1 MPNGGGPRIC
11 TAPVCSAGAPIRARS
26 SGAAG
31 GSTRSAAGSPA
42 SRKKLSIGPLPGIAL
57 EVHDRLSLEDVE
69 GLLLGGVRVKRS
81 HLATACELLD
91 EQICP
96 GRLRSRRLERE
107 QVVVEPQR
115 LALLGIER
123 GRRARPA
130 RFGGHGV
137 LRSVATELLGH
148 DAPDDPRERLDR
160 TIAELIRLTIDTEPE
175 LRTVLRLSLEP
186 GPEQELLLRQGRAI
200 GWIEE
205 APAPLQG
212 RLAPS
217 ALRRLVLAIR
227 AACGIEALVWLTDV
241 ARLSRRDASEL
252 MRWSALALLRA
263 ALAEAD
269 ERERSP

>member
-1 MPNGGGPRIC
+1 M
-11 TAPVCSAGAPIRARS
+11 S
-26 SGAAG
+26 
-31 GSTRSAAGSPA
+31 
-42 SRKKLSIGPLPGIAL
+42 
-57 EVHDRLSLEDVE
+57 
-69 GLLLGGVRVKRS
+69 
-81 HLATACELLD
+81 
-91 EQICP
+91 
-96 GRLRSRRLERE
+96 
-107 QVVVEPQR
+107 
-115 LALLGIER
+115 ER
-123 GRRARPA
+123 GRTRQKARTRAALLEAA
-130 RFGGHGV
+130 RELLAAGRTPNVEEAAEAAGV
-137 LRSVATELLGH
+137 SRATAYRYFPNRRALLVAAHPEIAATELLGQ
-148 DAPDDPRERLDR
+148 DAPDDPQERLDR
-160 TIAELIRLTIDTEPE
+160 TIAELIRLTTDAEPE
-175 LRTVLRLSLEP
+175 LRTMLRLSLEP